1 MKKAGSKLLAASI
14 TVVTAVLQVFGTP
27 QPIHAFE
34 NEKVVNSCTSVGSF
48 QAKMLYDMISKSIV
62 NKYEGIYDFDNLQIT
77 ISNQRTEKGSV
88 VVDVDATADMTLIKS
103 PKDSQYVKGME
114 EAIEDL
120 TDQAEILLAQ
130 NRYEAYLDQVMPCY
144 NETVQIGFEY
154 QVNIPNN
161 TATRSVTED
170 EIELYHRIDTE
181 DGAILTKVEMDDK
194 YTEDENYLAGK
205 EDIARYVENTKENEY
220 AARAVSFSRAN
231 AVAYAVAHAMDEPE
245 YAGNGNS
252 DCANFVSK
260 CINAGGI
267 PEDKAGKWFRASTP
281 GGLDAGKHWIR
292 TGYNNGGVVPYMTG
306 KGYYALVSYAWQSTL
321 ASIMYWNTKSHV
333 AFVTRIDGYN
343 ILYSHHSNVPKGSTY
358 YLYNSATDNVT
369 FYVPQI

>member
-14 TVVTAVLQVFGTP
+14 AVVTAVLQVFGTP

-231 AVAYAVAHAMDEPE
+231 AVAYAVAHAMDYPE
-245 YAGNGNS
+245 YNKDNGGS
-252 DCANFVSK
+252 DCANFVSY
-260 CINAGGI
+260 CIDAGGI
-267 PEDKAGKWFRASTP
+267 PRGGNWKP
-281 GGLDAGKHWIR
+281 GGVDWIR
-292 TGYNNGGVVPYMTG
+292 TGCNNENGVVLYMRNH
-306 KGYYALVSYAWQSTL
+306 GYYAAVSYAWQSTL
-321 ASIMYWNTKSHV
+321 ASIMFWNTKSHV

-343 ILYSHHSNVPKGSTY
+343 ILYSHHSNEPKGSTY

-369 FYVPQI
+369 FYVPQV

>member
-1 MKKAGSKLLAASI
+1 MKKVGSKLLATGIAVI
-14 TVVTAVLQVFGTP
+14 AAVLQIFSTP
-27 QPIHAFE
+27 QPVQAFE
-34 NEKVVNSCTSVGSF
+34 SEKIINSCTNVESF

-62 NKYEGIYDFDNLQIT
+62 DKYEGIYTFDNLQIT
-77 ISNQRTEKGSV
+77 ISNQRIENEVV
-88 VVDVDATADMTLIKS
+88 VVDVDVTTDMTLIKS
-103 PKDSQYVKGME
+103 PKDSRYVKGME
-114 EAIEDL
+114 DAIENL
-120 TDQAEILLAQ
+120 TDQDEILLAQ
-130 NRYEAYLDQVMPCY
+130 NRYEAYLEQVMPCY
-144 NETVQIGFEY
+144 NEMIQTGFEY

-161 TATRSVTED
+161 VAARSVTED
-170 EIELYHRIDTE
+170 EIEVYHRIDTE

-231 AVAYAVAHAMDEPE
+231 AVAYAVAHATEKPE
-245 YAGNGNS
+245 YNKDNGGS

-267 PEDKAGKWFRASTP
+267 PQ
-281 GGLDAGKHWIR
+281 GGNWYQWGDDWIR
-292 TGYNNGGVVPYMTG
+292 TGYYNNGGMVPYMRDH
-306 KGYYALVSYAWQSTL
+306 GYYAAVSYAWQSTL
-321 ASIMYWNTKSHV
+321 ASIMFWITKSHV

-369 FYVPQI
+369 FYVPQV